1 MGTVITCLEYQ
12 LPLPPLF
19 IAAPHEQLLPHF
31 PCPHQSVVVTQQFY
45 RAMPV
50 PSVVVTQQF
59 YRAMSV
65 PCVVVTQQ
73 FYRAMPVPS
82 VVVTQQFYRAM
93 PVPSV
98 VVTQQFYRAMPVP
111 SVDGAHQRLV
121 RLVCIVNTALCWAL
135 TDLAFRRVGASC
147 FAQTLS
153 N

>member
-1 MGTVITCLEYQ
+1 M
-12 LPLPPLF
+12 
-19 IAAPHEQLLPHF
+19 
-31 PCPHQSVVVTQQFY
+31 TQQFY

-50 PSVVVTQQF
+50 PSVVVIQQF
-59 YRAMSV
+59 YRAMPV
-65 PCVVVTQQ
+65 PSVVTQQ

-98 VVTQQFYRAMPVP
+98 V
-111 SVDGAHQRLV
+111 GAQQRLV
-121 RLVCIVNTALCWAL
+121 RLVCIVNMALCWAL
-135 TDLAFRRVGASC
+135 TDLAFWRVGARC